1 MIECFNKY
9 ARNINDISLKK
20 KVYIIIFFKKMTVGE
35 RIKLFI
41 KRRGLTITALSKQL
55 GRTPYALSQLLKQE
69 NIGSKHLEEIA
80 KALHVP
86 LYMLFIPLEEEEEIS
101 SETLQDP
108 QSEYGQSKDLI
119 IKAQRKEIERLNKL
133 VEDLKKAIR

>member
-1 MIECFNKY
+1 M
-9 ARNINDISLKK
+9 NIGD
-20 KVYIIIFFKKMTVGE
+20 KV
-35 RIKLFI
+35 KLFI
-41 KRRGLTITALSKQL
+41 KSKGLTITNLARTMGKTPVSLSM
-55 GRTPYALSQLLKQE
+55 LLKQE
-69 NIGSKHLEEIA
+69 SIGSKHLEEIA

-86 LYMLFIPLEEEEEIS
+86 LYMLFIPLEEEEEEEIS